1 MIGKLIK
8 QIYRYENVEL
18 ASGAVVTAQEV
29 VIKDGKVNQFNA
41 QVKVGVQ
48 MFDMSLYP
56 AGNDVT
62 YNLNRVPQGVDGQAI
77 LTEFVE
83 FVESDIQ

>member
-1 MIGKLIK
+1 MKGQLVKK
-8 QIYRYENVEL
+8 IYKYDSVEL
-18 ASGAVVTAQEV
+18 TSGAVVTAQEV
-29 VIKDGKVNQFNA
+29 TIKEGKVNQFNA
-41 QVKVGVQ
+41 QVRVGNQ

-56 AGNDVT
+56 SGSDVT

-83 FVESDIQ
+83 FVEADIV

>member
-1 MIGKLIK
+1 MVGQLVKK
-8 QIYRYENVEL
+8 IYKYDSVEL
-18 ASGAVVTAQEV
+18 TSGAVVTAQEV
-29 VIKDGKVNQFNA
+29 TIKEGKVNQFNA
-41 QVKVGVQ
+41 QVRVGSQ

-56 AGNDVT
+56 SGNDVT

-83 FVESDIQ
+83 FVEADIQ

>member
-1 MIGKLIK
+1 MKGQLIK
-8 QIYRYENVEL
+8 QIYKYDNVEL
-18 ASGAVVTAQEV
+18 TSGAVVTAQEV
-29 VIKDGKVNQFNA
+29 TVKEGKVNQFNA
-41 QVKVGVQ
+41 QVRVGNQ

-56 AGNDVT
+56 SGSDVT

-83 FVESDIQ
+83 FVEADIQ

>member
-1 MIGKLIK
+1 MVGQLIK
-8 QIYRYENVEL
+8 QIYKYENVEL
-18 ASGAVVTAQEV
+18 SSGAVVTAQEV
-29 VIKDGKVNQFNA
+29 TIKEGKVNQFNA
-41 QVKVGVQ
+41 QVRVGSQ

-56 AGNDVT
+56 SGNDVT

-83 FVESDIQ
+83 FVEADIV

>member
-8 QIYRYENVEL
+8 QIYKYENVEL
-18 ASGAVVTAQEV
+18 ASGAIVTAQEV
-29 VIKDGKVNQFNA
+29 VTKEGKVNQFNA

-56 AGNDVT
+56 SGNDVT

-77 LTEFVE
+77 LEEFVN
-83 FVESDIQ
+83 FVELDIQ